1 MVALRSSSS
10 QPPHL
15 STTKHIPPTHHCLHS
30 YEKGTPCFRQ
40 LVKHFGD
47 RIVGDDGAIDRRA
60 LGGIVFADP
69 AKRKELEGIVWP
81 EIRRLME
88 QDIQALGEVRSGVW
102 FGSVDREGGRESWGE
117 GRRGGSVCEWNA

>member
-1 MVALRSSSS
+1 LLLNPPILTPSS
-10 QPPHL
+10 L
-15 STTKHIPPTHHCLHS
+15 SLSLSKRS
-30 YEKGTPCFRQ
+30 YEKGTPCFRP

-47 RIVGDDGAIDRRA
+47 RIVGEDGGIDRRA

-88 QDIQALGEVRSGVW
+88 QDIQALGEV
-102 FGSVDREGGRESWGE
+102 GE
-117 GRRGGSVCEWNA
+117 GVCVCCGMGWIC